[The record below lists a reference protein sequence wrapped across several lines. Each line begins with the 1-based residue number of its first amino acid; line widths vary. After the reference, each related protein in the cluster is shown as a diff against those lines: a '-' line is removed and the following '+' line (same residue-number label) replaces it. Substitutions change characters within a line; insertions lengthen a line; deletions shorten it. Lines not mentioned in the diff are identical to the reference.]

1 MNKPILYSAC
11 PHDCPSTCALE
22 IELDQDGRI
31 GRVRGAIENSYTNGV
46 ICSKVARYSERI
58 HHPDRLTK
66 PLRRKSGK
74 QSGEFEPISWENA
87 LDETAERLLKA
98 EQQYGSETV
107 WPYFFAGTMGLVM
120 RDGINRLRH
129 AKDYSGEHKSICT
142 TPSFNGFIA
151 GTGKLAGVDPR
162 EMSDSD
168 QVILWGTNA
177 ASTQVNVMGH
187 VLKARQ
193 QRGARLVVVDTYNNA
208 TAKQADLF
216 VCVRPGTDGALACGI
231 MHVLFRDGFANWEY
245 LNQYTDDPEGLE
257 QHLKIRT
264 PEWASAIC
272 GVDVATIEKFAHM
285 IGDTPRTYFRLG
297 YGFARQRNGVFNMHA
312 VTSIAAVVGSWLN
325 QGGGALHNN
334 GDIYHW
340 DKTLIEGLDVCDS
353 KVRVLDMSRIGAVLT
368 GDRQALHAGPP
379 VTGLFI
385 QNTNP
390 MSVAPDLNKVHDG
403 FLREDLF
410 TCVHEQ
416 FMTETASVADIVLPA
431 TMFLEHD
438 DVYQGGG
445 HQHII
450 LGPKIIDP
458 PEGCRSNHEV
468 ICELAQRLG
477 AEHRGFNMTAR
488 EIIDETLQDSGWGTL
503 EQLESAH
510 WIDCQPDFDES
521 HFLNGFAHKDKKF
534 HFSPNWSELEP
545 QGFGP
550 EDSVTP
556 RFPDHLPVIEE
567 STTEMP
573 FRLVTAPARHYLN
586 SSFNETPTSIRREK
600 QPTVMVHPDDLSSL
614 GVHNGDEV
622 RIGNSRGELTIAVQ
636 QFEGLQKGVVI
647 VESIW
652 PNKAFKE
659 GKGINVLTGADPIA
673 PNGGAA
679 FHDNRI
685 WIHPL

>member
-22 IELDQDGRI
+22 VELDKDGRI
-31 GRVRGAIENSYTNGV
+31 GRVRGAIENSYTNGI
-46 ICSKVARYSERI
+46 ICSKVARYTERI
-58 HHPDRLTK
+58 HHPDRLTT
-66 PLRRKSGK
+66 PLRRKGGK
-74 QSGEFEPISWENA
+74 QSGEFESISWENA

-98 EQQYGSETV
+98 EQQYGSESV

-353 KVRVLDMSRIGAVLT
+353 NIRVLDMSRIGAVLT

-385 QNTNP
+385 QNPNP

-438 DVYQGGG
+438 DVYQGVVTSTLFWV
-445 HQHII
+445 QKSSI
-450 LGPKIIDP
+450 P
-458 PEGCRSNHEV
+458 PRV
-468 ICELAQRLG
+468 VAQIMKLFVSL
-477 AEHRGFNMTAR
+477 HRDWERN
-488 EIIDETLQDSGWGTL
+488 I
-503 EQLESAH
+503 
-510 WIDCQPDFDES
+510 
-521 HFLNGFAHKDKKF
+521 
-534 HFSPNWSELEP
+534 
-545 QGFGP
+545 
-550 EDSVTP
+550 EDST
-556 RFPDHLPVIEE
+556 
-567 STTEMP
+567 
-573 FRLVTAPARHYLN
+573 
-586 SSFNETPTSIRREK
+586 
-600 QPTVMVHPDDLSSL
+600 
-614 GVHNGDEV
+614 
-622 RIGNSRGELTIAVQ
+622 
-636 QFEGLQKGVVI
+636 
-647 VESIW
+647 
-652 PNKAFKE
+652 
-659 GKGINVLTGADPIA
+659 
-673 PNGGAA
+673 
-679 FHDNRI
+679 
-685 WIHPL
+685 